1 MTYLVLYDLFSHVS
15 LYDLFYELQC
25 VASWNFIF
33 LWPDDGLMVEAE
45 TCHLIT

>member
-25 VASWNFIF
+25 VAS
-33 LWPDDGLMVEAE
+33 
-45 TCHLIT
+45 